1 MNLAYIGIGSNIEP
15 EINIPKALRL
25 LSGQVTIGEV
35 SSLWHTEAIGI
46 VSPPFLNAVASLQ
59 TDCSLHDLKEE
70 ILCQIEEKLGRV
82 RTTDKNAPRP
92 IDLDILLFNGE
103 IQDPQIIFMDHL
115 LFPLSELMPDL
126 HDPDSNQTLFEIMQY
141 HRKTTSA
148 YLYGKLTY

>member
-25 LSGQVTIGEV
+25 ISGQVKIDEV
-35 SSLWHTEAIGI
+35 SSLWHTVAIGT
-46 VSPPFLNAVASLQ
+46 VSPPFLNAVVSLQ
-59 TDCSLHDLKEE
+59 TDLSVHDLKEE

-103 IQDPQIIFMDHL
+103 IQDPQIFSLDHL
-115 LFPLSELMPDL
+115 LFPLSELIPEL
-126 HDPDSNQTLFEIMQY
+126 PDPDSNRTLIEIMQN
-141 HRKTTSA
+141 HRETTSA